1 MSSESFSVPDRAAP
15 PGKGAE
21 KAPPNARWVQGIQ
34 EAFFTQR
41 CLHAA
46 ARFGIADALA
56 SGPLAV
62 EALAQRVDAN
72 PQFLYRVMRFL
83 ASQGVFVE
91 SSPRAFGLTP
101 RAECLLSDVPNS
113 ARWLFAHDLMGR
125 ASAEIVHS
133 VRSGTSAF
141 EKMFGEPLWDYLAA
155 HPEENDWFNR
165 HMQSQAAPLA
175 MTAIEAYD
183 WSRSRIVVDVG
194 GGTGRFLGG
203 LLQKHLHLSGILVEL
218 PHVVASAHAVLQE
231 AGVSERCRIVAG
243 NFFEGVV
250 AEGDTYVLSRILH
263 DWDDGKALRILRTV
277 RKSMP
282 DKAHLLILEMLV
294 PEDGKPHVSKVLDI
308 AMMMLFGGG
317 RERTEKEFAELVR
330 EASFE
335 ATAVIPTLGPT
346 WIIEAIAV

>member
-1 MSSESFSVPDRAAP
+1 MD
-15 PGKGAE
+15 AE
-21 KAPPNARWVQGIQ
+21 KSDASPVGTSSNTRWLQGIQ

-46 ARFGIADALA
+46 ARLGVADALS
-56 SGPLAV
+56 SGPLDV
-62 EALAQRVDAN
+62 DALAQRIGAD
-72 PQFLYRVMRFL
+72 PGSLYRILRFL

-91 SSPRAFGLTP
+91 SAPRVFGLTP
-101 RAECLLSDVPNS
+101 RAECLRSDEPNS

-133 VRSGTSAF
+133 VRTGTSAF

-155 HPEENDWFNR
+155 HPDENDWFNR

-203 LLQKHLHLSGILVEL
+203 LLQKQPHLSGILVDL
-218 PHVVASAHAVLQE
+218 PHVVASAGAVLQE
-231 AGVSERCRIVAG
+231 AGVSKRCRIVAG

-263 DWDDGKALRILRTV
+263 DWDDEKALRILRTV

-282 DKAHLLILEMLV
+282 AKARLLILEMLV
-294 PEDGKPHVSKVLDI
+294 PEGGKPHISKVLDI

-335 ATAVIPTLGPT
+335 APAVIPTSGPT
-346 WIIEAIAV
+346 WVIEAIAA